1 MQIPYKLSNLKGYRL
16 QTQDGEIGKLKQIY
30 FDDQHWV
37 VRYFVVQTG
46 TWLTA
51 GKDVLIVPS
60 VISAVDEKNECLKVA
75 LSRNKIQNCPPVNS
89 ALPVSRHYEQ
99 EYFRYYGWEPYWQGN
114 PLFTPEPAAS
124 TTLDTN
130 ATEENTRLRSSEEI
144 VGFPIHAID
153 GEIGHVKD
161 IILEEPEGTICY
173 LEIDT
178 RNWLPGKHVLIAPT
192 WIKQIDWSRKVVAVD
207 LPQAIIE
214 SAPAYDP
221 SEVIGRDYQVAL
233 YGHYGKAFLKP
244 VNN

>member
-1 MQIPYKLSNLKGYRL
+1 MQVPYKLSNLKGYRL
-16 QTQDGEIGKLKQIY
+16 QAQDGEIGKLKQIY

-37 VRYFVVQTG
+37 VRYFVVRTG

-75 LSRNKIQNCPPVNS
+75 LSRNKIQSGPPI
-89 ALPVSRHYEQ
+89 
-99 EYFRYYGWEPYWQGN
+99 
-114 PLFTPEPAAS
+114 TDAAKP
-124 TTLDTN
+124 
-130 ATEENTRLRSSEEI
+130 ENTHLRSSEEI

-161 IILEEPEGTICY
+161 IILEEPEGAICY

-192 WIKQIDWSRKVVAVD
+192 WIKQVDWSQKAVAVD
-207 LPQAIIE
+207 LPQEIIA

-221 SEVIGRDYQVAL
+221 GEVISRDYQVAL
-233 YGHYGKAFLKP
+233 YGHYGRACVKP
-244 VNN
+244 ENI